1 MLKHF
6 ARSVALTLLVSLVS
20 SCGQTPPAPNTAAG
34 TYTGNIQRL
43 FNAINYSGPASMTIT
58 SGNTMTG
65 TWSVAPFNSAGAM
78 PPFIVNLSG
87 TVDSAGVLTGNGSI
101 GATANVMPLTGNVV
115 ISTGTVSGTY
125 DFSGGVLPFPGTFSL
140 AR

>member
-1 MLKHF
+1 MLKNYVRLL
-6 ARSVALTLLVSLVS
+6 AAAALLTLAG
-20 SCGQTPPAPNTAAG
+20 CHTPPPTPSVNG

-78 PPFIVNLSG
+78 PPFVVNLSG
-87 TVDSAGVLTGNGSI
+87 TVDSAGILTGNGAI
-101 GATANVMPLTGNVV
+101 GATASVMPLTGNVV

-125 DFSGGVLPFPGTFSL
+125 NFTGGVLPFPGTFSL
-140 AR
+140 RK

>member
-6 ARSVALTLLVSLVS
+6 VRLLAAAALLTLAG
-20 SCGQTPPAPNTAAG
+20 CHTIPPAPTVDG

-65 TWSVAPFNSAGAM
+65 TWTVTPFNSSG
-78 PPFIVNLSG
+78 PLPTLVVNLSG

-101 GATANVMPLTGNVV
+101 GAATNVMPLTGNVA
-115 ISTGTVSGTY
+115 ISTGIVSGTY
-125 DFSGGVLPFPGTFSL
+125 NFSGGVLPFPGTFSL
-140 AR
+140 RR

>member
-6 ARSVALTLLVSLVS
+6 VRLLAASSLLFLAA
-20 SCGQTPPAPNTAAG
+20 CACFPPAPTVAG
-34 TYTGNIQRL
+34 TYTGTITRL
-43 FNAINYSGPASMTIT
+43 YNAILYSGPASMTIT
-58 SGNTMTG
+58 SGNAMTG

-87 TVDSAGVLTGNGSI
+87 TVDSAGVLTGNGAI
-101 GATANVMPLTGNVV
+101 GPTANVMPLTGNVV

-125 DFSGGVLPFPGTFSL
+125 NFSGGVLPFPGTFSL
-140 AR
+140 RK

>member
-1 MLKHF
+1 MLKNYVRLL
-6 ARSVALTLLVSLVS
+6 AAAALLTLAG
-20 SCGQTPPAPNTAAG
+20 CRTPPPTTSVNG

-58 SGNTMTG
+58 SVNTMTG

-78 PPFIVNLSG
+78 PPFVVNLSG
-87 TVDSAGVLTGNGSI
+87 TVDSAGILSGNGAI
-101 GATANVMPLTGNVV
+101 GVTANVMPLTGNVV

-125 DFSGGVLPFPGTFSL
+125 NFSGGVLPFSGTFSL
-140 AR
+140 RK

>member
-1 MLKHF
+1 MLKYF
-6 ARSVALTLLVSLVS
+6 VRLLAATSILFLAG
-20 SCGQTPPAPNTAAG
+20 CCCFTPAPTAAG

-65 TWSVAPFNSAGAM
+65 TWSVSPFNSAGAM
-78 PPFIVNLSG
+78 PPFVVNLSG
-87 TVDSAGVLTGNGSI
+87 TVDSAGVLTGNGAI

-125 DFSGGVLPFPGTFSL
+125 NFSGGVLPFPGTFSL
-140 AR
+140 RR